1 MIKRREGCSR
11 RGGGRDVINSR
22 DGGRRVQRERET
34 ISCCLPSETDSV
46 SDENKTSID
55 VSLSRYKYLNRSHQS
70 YLKIFIYIYIYIKHR
85 GFLKINLEKTRIKRI
100 IRVDESRRR
109 EEKETS
115 LHFIVIDRQ
124 NEGS

>member
-55 VSLSRYKYLNRSHQS
+55 VSLSLDINICSHQS
-70 YLKIFIYIYIYIKHR
+70 YLKIFIYIYIKHR

-100 IRVDESRRR
+100 IRVDES
-109 EEKETS
+109 
-115 LHFIVIDRQ
+115 
-124 NEGS
+124 

>member
-34 ISCCLPSETDSV
+34 ISCCLPSKTDSV
-46 SDENKTSID
+46 SDENKTSFHRCL
-55 VSLSRYKYLNRSHQS
+55 SLSRYKYLFSPIL
-70 YLKIFIYIYIYIKHR
+70 LKDIYIYVYIKHR

>member
-34 ISCCLPSETDSV
+34 ISCCLPSETDSM

-70 YLKIFIYIYIYIKHR
+70 YLKIFIYIYIKHR

>member
-46 SDENKTSID
+46 SDENKTSFHRCL
-55 VSLSRYKYLNRSHQS
+55 SLSRYKYLNRSHQS
-70 YLKIFIYIYIYIKHR
+70 YLKIFIYIYIH
-85 GFLKINLEKTRIKRI
+85 KT
-100 IRVDESRRR
+100 
-109 EEKETS
+109 
-115 LHFIVIDRQ
+115 
-124 NEGS
+124 

>member
-70 YLKIFIYIYIYIKHR
+70 YLKIFIYIYIKHR